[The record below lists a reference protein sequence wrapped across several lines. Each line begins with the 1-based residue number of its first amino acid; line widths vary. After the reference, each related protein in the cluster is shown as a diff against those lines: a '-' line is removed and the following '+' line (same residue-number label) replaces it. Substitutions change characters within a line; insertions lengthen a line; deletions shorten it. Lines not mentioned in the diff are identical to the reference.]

1 METPLRVRLPPP
13 APFRQNHNTLPVKSA
28 LTSLAAFAA
37 ILSLICGCATPPVVV
52 SDSQLN
58 WLQITRRST
67 DENILQSRINLI
79 GVGYIEFI
87 EGRSPRVTDSFSQ
100 DVGNAQWQNVYQE
113 KLGVHPDV
121 IRDWLQLFVD
131 AGVMDSSKNKV
142 SKDNEARETVLFQAN
157 INREKT
163 ICITDDEELLRLV
176 HKLIDVIKTHGKG
189 KNRK

>member
-1 METPLRVRLPPP
+1 M
-13 APFRQNHNTLPVKSA
+13 KSA
-28 LTSLAAFAA
+28 NIPLAAIATSL
-37 ILSLICGCATPPVVV
+37 SLLCGCATAPIEV

-58 WLQITRRST
+58 WLQITRRPV
-67 DENILQSRINLI
+67 DANVLQSRINLI

-87 EGRSPRVTDSFSQ
+87 EGRSPRVTNSFSQ
-100 DVGNAQWQNVYQE
+100 DVGNEQWQNVYQE
-113 KLGVHPDV
+113 KLGVPPDV

-142 SKDNEARETVLFQAN
+142 SKDNAAGETVVFQAN

-163 ICITDDEELLRLV
+163 VCVTDDEELLRLV

-189 KNRK
+189 RNRK

>member
-1 METPLRVRLPPP
+1 M
-13 APFRQNHNTLPVKSA
+13 
-28 LTSLAAFAA
+28 
-37 ILSLICGCATPPVVV
+37 V

-58 WLQITRRST
+58 WLQITRRPAEPGAS
-67 DENILQSRINLI
+67 ISHINLI

-87 EGRSPRVTDSFSQ
+87 EGRSPRVANAFSQ
-100 DVGNAQWQNVYQE
+100 DVDNAKWQDVYQE
-113 KLGVHPDV
+113 KLGVSPDV

-131 AGVMDSSKNKV
+131 AGVMDPAKNKV
-142 SKDNEARETVLFQAN
+142 AQKDKAEETVLFQAN

-163 ICITDDEELLRLV
+163 MCVTDDEELLELV

>member
-1 METPLRVRLPPP
+1 
-13 APFRQNHNTLPVKSA
+13 VKTA
-28 LTSLAAFAA
+28 LTSLVAIAAS
-37 ILSLICGCATPPVVV
+37 LSLLCGCATPPVVV

-58 WLQITRRST
+58 WLQITRRSA

-87 EGRSPRVTDSFSQ
+87 EGRSPRVTNAFSQ
-100 DVGNAQWQNVYQE
+100 DVGNAQWQDVYQE

-142 SKDNEARETVLFQAN
+142 SKNNEAKETVLFQAN
-157 INREKT
+157 INREKA
-163 ICITDDEELLRLV
+163 ICVTDDEELLRLV
-176 HKLIDVIKTHGKG
+176 HKLIDVIKLHG
-189 KNRK
+189 NRRERK